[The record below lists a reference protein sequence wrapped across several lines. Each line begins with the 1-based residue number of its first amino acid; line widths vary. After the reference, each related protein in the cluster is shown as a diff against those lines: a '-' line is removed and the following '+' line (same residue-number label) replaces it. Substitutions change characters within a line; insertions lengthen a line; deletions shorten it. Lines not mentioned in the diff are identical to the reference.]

1 MKLFLRWTS
10 LVLVLAAAVLWL
22 SAGANRG
29 WTKTSV
35 PKKFVDEVT
44 RLDGITYERR
54 FVPGVDFLGGAVLAA
69 GILAGASLL
78 FRKKQNP
85 RLKP

>member
-10 LVLVLAAAVLWL
+10 LVVVLAAAALWL
-22 SAGANRG
+22 STGANRG

-35 PKKFVDEVT
+35 AKRTMDEVT
-44 RLDGITYERR
+44 GLEGITYERR

-78 FRKKQNP
+78 FRHKLNTQ
-85 RLKP
+85 LKT

>member
-1 MKLFLRWTS
+1 MKLFLKWTS
-10 LVLVLAAAVLWL
+10 LLVVVAAAVLWL

-35 PKKFVDEVT
+35 EKRTMDEVT
-44 RLDGITYERR
+44 GLEGITYESR
-54 FVPGVDFLGGAVLAA
+54 FVPGLDFLGGAVLAA

-78 FRKKQNP
+78 FRTKPNTQ
-85 RLKP
+85 LKP